1 MEGQTEI
8 GSNFIRLQ
16 ILVGFVAVNVSKQLH
31 SSLSSVKRVLDV
43 LSDIGVIDVLVS
55 GDRLG
60 QRIKGV
66 ESARDSDETANLEQS
81 LLEATKYDSGFF
93 RRPSFDSSLPNFGN
107 AEPKVTRRECGCLIS
122 KTSN

>member
-8 GSNFIRLQ
+8 GSDFIRLQ

-31 SSLSSVKRVLDV
+31 SSLGSVKRVLDV

-66 ESARDSDETANLEQS
+66 ESARDSDETANLE
-81 LLEATKYDSGFF
+81 
-93 RRPSFDSSLPNFGN
+93 
-107 AEPKVTRRECGCLIS
+107 
-122 KTSN
+122 